1 MSDYSDLHIDSSLP
15 KPWEEEHSFNDV
27 LYDWMGRAPWLA
39 ISAAAHVLAFF
50 ILSAFP
56 WDAFKQEKMQSI
68 QATVE
73 ATPEELIEEPEEEEI
88 EEIEEEIEP
97 IEEPIL
103 KDAEI
108 SDHNEEDVDEPFE
121 SMIGDPDQNADSP
134 FDSDNVNDVIGIGG
148 GAGGKFGGR
157 RGGRKN
163 LRAAGGKGMDQA
175 LRDALEWL
183 KEHQAPDG
191 SWDCDG
197 FDAECG
203 KIGNSVCDMP
213 GRSGHD
219 VGVTGLALLAFL
231 GEGGMPNEGRYGDT
245 LAKGIRW
252 LRDQADPDTG
262 LIGDTSTHEFL
273 YNHALGTLA
282 LCEAYYATRSP
293 RLKGPCQRA
302 VHYIQ
307 RARNPYGAWRYN
319 EPPNGTNDTS
329 VTGWMV
335 FALKAAEDAGL
346 EVDEGA
352 YEGAMSWLDEVTDP
366 QTGRVGYNELGSRSS
381 RITGVNDHF
390 PSERGEAMTAV
401 GTLSRI
407 FMGQSDPDEH
417 PILERHADLM
427 LRSLPVWDP
436 DGLGN
441 DMYYWY
447 YGTYA
452 MFQLGGKHWR
462 QWEDAMKQ
470 TLLETARKDGDA
482 KGSWDP
488 SGPWGFSGGRVYSTA
503 LMALSIE
510 VYFRYA
516 RVTGA
521 R

>member
-1 MSDYSDLHIDSSLP
+1 MTTQVPLITTALR
-15 KPWEEEHSFNDV
+15 PWEEERSFQEH
-27 LYDWMGRAPWLA
+27 LYEWMESAPWFGLSALA
-39 ISAAAHVLAFF
+39 HALAF
-50 ILSAFP
+50 LVLTAFP
-56 WDAFKQEKMQSI
+56 WDSLKRTEPPIFIANPDPLPQE
-68 QATVE
+68 
-73 ATPEELIEEPEEEEI
+73 LLEEPEKEKL
-88 EEIEEEIEP
+88 EP
-97 IEEPIL
+97 IEEELPEIEDPQL
-103 KDAEI
+103 QDAALT
-108 SDHNEEDVDEPFE
+108 
-121 SMIGDPDQNADSP
+121 PDQPDMDSTDMGPPTDYLNPNPHFNDNP
-134 FDSDNVNDVIGIGG
+134 FANNDEIGLRGG
-148 GAGGKFGGR
+148 GGVGGGDRGLGR
-157 RGGRKN
+157 RGLPGKAGKPIAELLDN
-163 LRAAGGKGMDQA
+163 ALAWLAA
-175 LRDALEWL
+175 
-183 KEHQAPDG
+183 HQSPDG

-197 FDAECG
+197 FDAQCG
-203 KIGNSVCDMP
+203 ELGSSVCDGP
-213 GRSGHD
+213 GRAGHD
-219 VGVTGLALLAFL
+219 VGVTSLALLAFL